1 MLSQAQ
7 VSTTAL
13 PSLEMTIIKNYAK
26 IIVLTKCRLSFFYY
40 FCKKVF
46 LMDKFFE
53 ILDTAIKNDI
63 LVKMT
68 LSKPVS
74 KNSELRNIY
83 AKPILLKDNKMYQFT
98 YRYERRD
105 ETKNFD
111 AAQTM
116 EQVRSL
122 VPETFQNVSLFTL
135 TEDVTLLVSKKGK
148 PTMMCKKVQENR
160 EQDLSHDH
168 EKQRLIDPNKPW
180 WHLLGLTTREGK
192 VTADMQHKYKQI
204 CKYVEIVDGVM
215 RQTKF
220 DDEIHIADM
229 GAGKGYLTFALYEY
243 LTTHY
248 DKKIEMEGVEIRKDL
263 VLKINDICKDTRPCV
278 STKSTIRFVECSIVD
293 YQPSRLDVLIALH
306 ACDTATDDAILKGIR
321 NNAKLI
327 ICAPCC
333 HKQIRREMER
343 SGKTD
348 AITRYGIFL
357 ERQAVMITDTI
368 RALVLEYCG
377 YKTQVMEFIEIDN
390 TPKNVLLV
398 GRKTDKP
405 VDKEAIAKQIKGL
418 MDQYGIEEH
427 YLWKNL
433 WKNCRAY

>member
-1 MLSQAQ
+1 M
-7 VSTTAL
+7 
-13 PSLEMTIIKNYAK
+13 
-26 IIVLTKCRLSFFYY
+26 
-40 FCKKVF
+40 
-46 LMDKFFE
+46 
-53 ILDTAIKNDI
+53 
-63 LVKMT
+63 
-68 LSKPVS
+68 
-74 KNSELRNIY
+74 
-83 AKPILLKDNKMYQFT
+83 LKDNKMYQFT

-111 AAQTM
+111 ANQTM

-148 PTMMCKKVQENR
+148 PTLMCKKINESR
-160 EQDLSHDH
+160 EVDLSHDH
-168 EKQRLIDPNKPW
+168 EKQRLIDPSNPW
-180 WHLLGLTTREGK
+180 WHLLGLTTRDGK
-192 VTADMQHKYKQI
+192 VTADMQHKFKQI

-220 DDEIHIADM
+220 GDEIHIADM

-243 LTTHY
+243 LTKYY
-248 DKKIEMEGVEIRKDL
+248 DKKIVMEGVEIRKDL
-263 VLKINDICKDTRPCV
+263 VDKINKI
-278 STKSTIRFVECSIVD
+278 IRINASLINGRCSMQFVQNSIED
-293 YQPSRLDVLIALH
+293 YKPSKLDVLIALH

-333 HKQIRREMER
+333 HKQIRREMEK

-348 AITRYGIFL
+348 SITKYGIFL
-357 ERQAVMITDTI
+357 ERQAVMITDAV

-398 GRKTDKP
+398 GRKSDKP
-405 VDKEAIAKQIKGL
+405 VDKEAVTKQIDGL
-418 MDQYGIEEH
+418 LKQYGVEEH

>member
-1 MLSQAQ
+1 
-7 VSTTAL
+7 
-13 PSLEMTIIKNYAK
+13 
-26 IIVLTKCRLSFFYY
+26 
-40 FCKKVF
+40 
-46 LMDKFFE
+46 MDKFFE
-53 ILDTAIKNDI
+53 KLDSALKNDI

-83 AKPILLKDNKMYQFT
+83 IKPILLKDNKMYQFT

-111 AAQTM
+111 SVETM

-148 PTMMCKKVQENR
+148 PTLMCKKVQENR

-168 EKQRLIDPNKPW
+168 EKQRLIDPTKPW
-180 WHLLGLTTREGK
+180 WHLLGLTTQEGK

-248 DKKIEMEGVEIRKDL
+248 DKKIVMEGVEIRKDL
-263 VLKINDICKDTRPCV
+263 VEKINEIIQKCQLNDFIF
-278 STKSTIRFVECSIVD
+278 IENSIES
-293 YQPSRLDVLIALH
+293 YKPSQLDVLIALH

-348 AITRYGIFL
+348 SITKYGIFL

-405 VDKEAIAKQIKGL
+405 VDKDAIAKQIRGL
-418 MDQYGIEEH
+418 LEQYGIVEH
-427 YLWKNL
+427 YLWRNL
-433 WKNCRAY
+433 WRNSVNGW

>member
-1 MLSQAQ
+1 MEGFFEKLE
-7 VSTTAL
+7 TAL
-13 PSLEMTIIKNYAK
+13 KNN
-26 IIVLTKCRLSFFYY
+26 S
-40 FCKKVF
+40 
-46 LMDKFFE
+46 
-53 ILDTAIKNDI
+53 

-74 KNSELRNIY
+74 KNSDLRNVY
-83 AKPILLKDNKMYQFT
+83 VKPILLKDNKMYQFT

-111 AAQTM
+111 ASQTM
-116 EQVRSL
+116 EQMRSL
-122 VPETFQNVSLFTL
+122 VPADFQNVSLFTL

-148 PTMMCKKVQENR
+148 PTLMCKKINEKR
-160 EQDLSHDH
+160 EVDLSHDH
-168 EKQRLIDPNKPW
+168 EKQRLIDPSNPW
-180 WHLLGLTTREGK
+180 WHLLGLTTRDGK
-192 VTADMQHKYKQI
+192 VTADMQHKFKQI

-220 DDEIHIADM
+220 GDEIHIADM

-243 LTTHY
+243 LTRNY
-248 DKKIEMEGVEIRKDL
+248 DKKIVMEGVEIRKDL
-263 VLKINDICKDTRPCV
+263 VLKINDIIEKCQLNDFKF
-278 STKSTIRFVECSIVD
+278 IENSIED
-293 YQPSRLDVLIALH
+293 YKPSKLDVLIALH

-321 NNAKLI
+321 NNAQLI

-333 HKQIRREMER
+333 HKQIRREMEK
-343 SGKTD
+343 SGKFD
-348 AITRYGIFL
+348 SITRYGIFL
-357 ERQAVMITDTI
+357 ERQAVMITDAV

-405 VDKEAIAKQIKGL
+405 VDKEAVSNQIRGIL
-418 MDQYGIEEH
+418 EQYGIGEH
-427 YLWKNL
+427 YLWSKMWRNVRL
-433 WKNCRAY
+433 T

>member
-1 MLSQAQ
+1 M
-7 VSTTAL
+7 
-13 PSLEMTIIKNYAK
+13 E
-26 IIVLTKCRLSFFYY
+26 
-40 FCKKVF
+40 
-46 LMDKFFE
+46 KFFE
-53 ILDTAIKNDI
+53 KLDSALKNDVF
-63 LVKMT
+63 VKMT
-68 LSKPVS
+68 LSKPVA
-74 KNSELRNIY
+74 KNNELRNIY
-83 AKPILLKDNKMYQFT
+83 IKPILLKYNKMYQFT

-111 AAQTM
+111 AGQTM
-116 EQVRSL
+116 EQVKSL

-148 PTMMCKKVQENR
+148 PTLMCKRISENR
-160 EQDLSHDH
+160 DVDLSHDH
-168 EKQRLIDPNKPW
+168 EKQRLIDPSKPW
-180 WHLLGLTTREGK
+180 WHLLGLTTRDGK
-192 VTADMQHKYKQI
+192 VTADMQHKFKQI

-220 DDEIHIADM
+220 GDEIHIADM

-248 DKKIEMEGVEIRKDL
+248 DKKIVMEGVEIRKDL
-263 VLKINDICKDTRPCV
+263 VLKINGIIRDCGLNQGKDAINRVFTTE
-278 STKSTIRFVECSIVD
+278 STMRFVQNSIAD
-293 YQPSRLDVLIALH
+293 YKPSNLDVLIALH

-333 HKQIRREMER
+333 HKQIRREMEK
-343 SGKTD
+343 SGKFD
-348 AITRYGIFL
+348 AITKYGIFL
-357 ERQAVMITDTI
+357 ERQAVMITDAV

-398 GRKTDKP
+398 GRKSDKP
-405 VDKEAIAKQIKGL
+405 VDKEAIAKQIKDL
-418 MDQYGIEEH
+418 LTQYGVGEH

-433 WKNCRAY
+433 WKKFH

>member
-1 MLSQAQ
+1 M
-7 VSTTAL
+7 
-13 PSLEMTIIKNYAK
+13 E
-26 IIVLTKCRLSFFYY
+26 
-40 FCKKVF
+40 
-46 LMDKFFE
+46 KFFE
-53 ILDTAIKNDI
+53 KLDSSLKNNSI
-63 LVKMT
+63 IKMT

-74 KNSELRNIY
+74 KNNELRNVY
-83 AKPILLKDNKMYQFT
+83 VKPILLKDNKMYQFI

-111 AAQTM
+111 AVQTM

-122 VPETFQNVSLFTL
+122 VPTNFQNVSLFTF

-148 PTMMCKKVQENR
+148 PTLMCKKINETR
-160 EQDLSHDH
+160 EVDLSHDH
-168 EKQRLIDPNKPW
+168 EKQRLIDPTKPW
-180 WHLLGLTTREGK
+180 WNLLGLTSRDGK
-192 VTADMQHKYKQI
+192 VMADMQHKFKQI

-248 DKKIEMEGVEIRKDL
+248 DKRIVMEGVEIRPEL
-263 VLKINDICKDTRPCV
+263 VEKINEI
-278 STKSTIRFVECSIVD
+278 IRINASLINGRSNMQFIQNSIAD
-293 YQPSRLDVLIALH
+293 YKPSKLDVLIALH

-333 HKQIRREMER
+333 HKQVRREMEK
-343 SGKTD
+343 SGKFD
-348 AITRYGIFL
+348 SITKYGIFL
-357 ERQAVMITDTI
+357 ERQAVMITDAV

-398 GRKTDKP
+398 GRKSEKNI
-405 VDKEAIAKQIKGL
+405 DKEAVAKQIKEL
-418 MDQYGIEEH
+418 LDKYGIEEH

-433 WKNCRAY
+433 WKNCRTY

>member
-1 MLSQAQ
+1 
-7 VSTTAL
+7 
-13 PSLEMTIIKNYAK
+13 
-26 IIVLTKCRLSFFYY
+26 
-40 FCKKVF
+40 
-46 LMDKFFE
+46 MDKFFE
-53 ILDTAIKNDI
+53 KLDAALKNGSI
-63 LVKMT
+63 VKMT

-74 KNSELRNIY
+74 KNSDLRNIY
-83 AKPILLKDNKMYQFT
+83 IKPILLKDNKMYQFT

-111 AAQTM
+111 AKQTM
-116 EQVRSL
+116 EQLRSL
-122 VPETFQNVSLFTL
+122 VPDVFQNVSLFTL

-148 PTMMCKKVQENR
+148 PTLMCKKINENR
-160 EQDLSHDH
+160 DVDLSHDH
-168 EKQRLIDPNKPW
+168 EKQRLIDPSKPW
-180 WHLLGLTTREGK
+180 WHLLGLTTRDGK
-192 VTADMQHKYKQI
+192 VTADMQHKFKQI

-220 DDEIHIADM
+220 GDEIHIADM

-248 DKKIEMEGVEIRKDL
+248 DKKIVMEGVEIRKDL
-263 VLKINDICKDTRPCV
+263 VEKINEI
-278 STKSTIRFVECSIVD
+278 IRISRINEIRRISNIQFVQNSIED
-293 YQPSRLDVLIALH
+293 YKPENLDVLIALH

-333 HKQIRREMER
+333 HKQIRREMEK

-348 AITRYGIFL
+348 SITKYGIFL
-357 ERQAVMITDTI
+357 ERQAVMITDTV

-398 GRKTDKP
+398 GRKSDKP
-405 VDKEAIAKQIKGL
+405 VDKEAIAKQIKAL
-418 MDQYGIEEH
+418 LEQYGIGEH

-433 WKNCRAY
+433 WKNCRTY

>member
-1 MLSQAQ
+1 M
-7 VSTTAL
+7 
-13 PSLEMTIIKNYAK
+13 E
-26 IIVLTKCRLSFFYY
+26 
-40 FCKKVF
+40 
-46 LMDKFFE
+46 KFFE
-53 ILDTAIKNDI
+53 KLDSALKNNSF
-63 LVKMT
+63 VKMT
-68 LSKPVS
+68 LSKPVA
-74 KNSELRNIY
+74 KNSELRNVY
-83 AKPILLKDNKMYQFT
+83 VKPILLKDNKMCQFT

-105 ETKNFD
+105 ETKNFTS
-111 AAQTM
+111 AQTI
-116 EQVRSL
+116 EQVRNL
-122 VPETFQNVSLFTL
+122 VPEVFQNVSLFTL

-148 PTMMCKKVQENR
+148 PTLMCKKITENR
-160 EQDLSHDH
+160 EVDMNHDH
-168 EKQRLIDPNKPW
+168 EKQRLIDPSNPW
-180 WHLLGLTTREGK
+180 WFLLGLTSRDGK
-192 VTADMQHKYKQI
+192 VLADMQHKFKQI

-248 DKKIEMEGVEIRKDL
+248 DKKIVMEGVEIRKDL
-263 VLKINDICKDTRPCV
+263 VLKINDIIEKCKLQNF
-278 STKSTIRFVECSIVD
+278 KFIENSIEN
-293 YQPSRLDVLIALH
+293 YKPEKLDVLIALH

-321 NNAKLI
+321 DNAKLI

-333 HKQIRREMER
+333 HKQIRREMEK

-348 AITRYGIFL
+348 AMTRFGIFL
-357 ERQAVMITDTI
+357 ERQAVMITDAV

-405 VDKEAIAKQIKGL
+405 VDKEAITRQIKEL
-418 MDQYGIEEH
+418 LEQYGIGEH

-433 WKNCRAY
+433 WKNCRTY

>member
-1 MLSQAQ
+1 M
-7 VSTTAL
+7 
-13 PSLEMTIIKNYAK
+13 SLVI
-26 IIVLTKCRLSFFYY
+26 FYY
-40 FCKKVF
+40 FCKKEKR
-46 LMDKFFE
+46 MEKFFE
-53 ILDTAIKNDI
+53 KLDSAIKNDI
-63 LVKMT
+63 LLKMT

-74 KNSELRNIY
+74 KNNELRNIY
-83 AKPILLKDNKMYQFT
+83 IKPILLKDNKMYQFT

-111 AAQTM
+111 AVQTM
-116 EQVRSL
+116 EQVRSI
-122 VPETFQNVSLFTL
+122 VPEVFQNVSLFTL

-148 PTMMCKKVQENR
+148 PTLMCKKVQEKR

-168 EKQRLIDPNKPW
+168 EKLRLIDPTNPW
-180 WHLLGLTTREGK
+180 WHLLGLTTQDGK

-248 DKKIEMEGVEIRKDL
+248 DNKIVMEGVEIRPEL
-263 VLKINDICKDTRPCV
+263 VIKINNIIDICNLACRDTIHRV
-278 STKSTIRFVECSIVD
+278 SVDAIHHICTGESTIRFVQNSIEN
-293 YQPSRLDVLIALH
+293 YQSEKLDVLIALH

-333 HKQIRREMER
+333 HKQIRREMEK

-348 AITRYGIFL
+348 AITKYGIFL
-357 ERQAVMITDTI
+357 ERQAVMITDAI

-398 GRKTDKP
+398 GRKSDKP
-405 VDKEAIAKQIKGL
+405 VDKEAVAKQIKEL
-418 MDQYGIEEH
+418 MEQYGIEEH

-433 WKNCRAY
+433 WKNCRTY

>member
-1 MLSQAQ
+1 M
-7 VSTTAL
+7 
-13 PSLEMTIIKNYAK
+13 E
-26 IIVLTKCRLSFFYY
+26 
-40 FCKKVF
+40 
-46 LMDKFFE
+46 KFFE
-53 ILDTAIKNDI
+53 KLDSSLKNNSI
-63 LVKMT
+63 IKMT

-74 KNSELRNIY
+74 KNNELRNVY
-83 AKPILLKDNKMYQFT
+83 VKPILLKDNKMYQFT

-111 AAQTM
+111 TKQTL
-116 EQVRSL
+116 EQLKNL

-148 PTMMCKKVQENR
+148 PTLMCKKINEKR
-160 EQDLSHDH
+160 DADLSHDH
-168 EKQRLIDPNKPW
+168 EKQRLIDPTKPW
-180 WHLLGLTTREGK
+180 WHLLGLTSRDGK
-192 VTADMQHKYKQI
+192 VMADMQHKFKQI

-220 DDEIHIADM
+220 DDEVHIADM

-248 DKKIEMEGVEIRKDL
+248 DKRIVMEGVEIRPEL
-263 VLKINDICKDTRPCV
+263 VEKINEI
-278 STKSTIRFVECSIVD
+278 IRINASLINGRSNMQFIQNSIAD
-293 YQPSRLDVLIALH
+293 YKPSKLDVLIALH

-333 HKQIRREMER
+333 HKQVRREMEK
-343 SGKTD
+343 SGKFD
-348 AITRYGIFL
+348 SITKYGIFL
-357 ERQAVMITDTI
+357 ERQAVMITDAV

-398 GRKTDKP
+398 GRKSEKNI
-405 VDKEAIAKQIKGL
+405 DKEAVARQIKEL
-418 MDQYGIEEH
+418 LDKYGIEEH

-433 WKNCRAY
+433 WKNCRTY

>member
-1 MLSQAQ
+1 M
-7 VSTTAL
+7 
-13 PSLEMTIIKNYAK
+13 E
-26 IIVLTKCRLSFFYY
+26 
-40 FCKKVF
+40 
-46 LMDKFFE
+46 KFFE
-53 ILDTAIKNDI
+53 KLDSALENGAI
-63 LVKMT
+63 VKMT
-68 LSKPVS
+68 LSKPVA
-74 KNSELRNIY
+74 KNNELRNVYI
-83 AKPILLKDNKMYQFT
+83 KPILLKDNKMYQFT

-111 AAQTM
+111 TKQTM
-116 EQVRSL
+116 EQVRSM
-122 VPETFQNVSLFTL
+122 VPATFQNVSLFTL

-148 PTMMCKKVQENR
+148 PTLMCKKINENR
-160 EQDLSHDH
+160 DVDLSHDH
-168 EKQRLIDPNKPW
+168 EKQRLIDPTNPW
-180 WHLLGLTTREGK
+180 WHLLGLTSRDGK
-192 VTADMQHKYKQI
+192 VLADMQHKFKQI

-220 DDEIHIADM
+220 GDEIHIADM

-248 DKKIEMEGVEIRKDL
+248 DKKIVMEGVEIRKDL
-263 VLKINDICKDTRPCV
+263 VLKINDIIEKCKDARPCV
-278 STKSTIRFVECSIVD
+278 STIRFIENSIAD
-293 YQPSRLDVLIALH
+293 YKPSKLDVLIALH

-327 ICAPCC
+327 ICAPCR
-333 HKQIRREMER
+333 HKQIRREMEK

-348 AITRYGIFL
+348 AMTKYGIFL
-357 ERQAVMITDTI
+357 ERQAVMITDAV

-398 GRKTDKP
+398 GKKSDKP
-405 VDKEAIAKQIKGL
+405 VDKEAIAAQIKAL
-418 MDQYGIEEH
+418 LEQYGIGEH

>member
-1 MLSQAQ
+1 MSINF
-7 VSTTAL
+7 VSL
-13 PSLEMTIIKNYAK
+13 QKIK
-26 IIVLTKCRLSFFYY
+26 R
-40 FCKKVF
+40 
-46 LMDKFFE
+46 MEKFFAKVE
-53 ILDTAIKNDI
+53 NSLKDNSI
-63 LVKMT
+63 VKMT

-74 KNSELRNIY
+74 KNNELRNVY
-83 AKPILLKDNKMYQFT
+83 VKPILLKDNKMYQFT
-98 YRYERRD
+98 FRYERRD

-111 AAQTM
+111 ARQTL
-116 EQVRSL
+116 EQVKNL
-122 VPETFQNVSLFTL
+122 VPEVFQNVSLFTL

-148 PTMMCKKVQENR
+148 PTLMCKKINEKR
-160 EQDLSHDH
+160 ETDLSHDH
-168 EKQRLIDPNKPW
+168 EKQRLIDPSNPW
-180 WHLLGLTTREGK
+180 WHLLGLTTRDGK
-192 VTADMQHKYKQI
+192 VIADMQHKFKQI

-248 DKKIEMEGVEIRKDL
+248 DKKIVMEGVEIRKDL
-263 VLKINDICKDTRPCV
+263 VLKINDIIEKCKLQNF
-278 STKSTIRFVECSIVD
+278 KFIENSIEN
-293 YQPSRLDVLIALH
+293 YKPERLDVLIALH

-333 HKQIRREMER
+333 HKQIRREMEK

-348 AITRYGIFL
+348 SITKYGIFL
-357 ERQAVMITDTI
+357 ERQAVMITDAV

-398 GRKTDKP
+398 GRKSDKP
-405 VDKEAIAKQIKGL
+405 VDKEAVAKQIDGL
-418 MDQYGIEEH
+418 LKQYGIEEH

-433 WKNCRAY
+433 WKNCRTY

>member
-1 MLSQAQ
+1 M
-7 VSTTAL
+7 
-13 PSLEMTIIKNYAK
+13 E
-26 IIVLTKCRLSFFYY
+26 
-40 FCKKVF
+40 
-46 LMDKFFE
+46 KFFE
-53 ILDTAIKNDI
+53 KLDSALKSGSI
-63 LVKMT
+63 VKMT

-74 KNSELRNIY
+74 KNNELRNVY
-83 AKPILLKDNKMYQFT
+83 VKPILLKNNKMYQFT

-111 AAQTM
+111 VRQMM

-122 VPETFQNVSLFTL
+122 VPSTFQNVSLFTL

-148 PTMMCKKVQENR
+148 PTLMCKKINENR
-160 EQDLSHDH
+160 DVDLSHDH
-168 EKQRLIDPNKPW
+168 EKQRLIDPSNPW
-180 WHLLGLTTREGK
+180 WHLLGLTTRDGK
-192 VTADMQHKYKQI
+192 VTADMQHKFKQI

-248 DKKIEMEGVEIRKDL
+248 DNKIVMEGVEIRKDM
-263 VLKINDICKDTRPCV
+263 VLKINDIIEKCKLQDF
-278 STKSTIRFVECSIVD
+278 KFIENSIED
-293 YQPSRLDVLIALH
+293 YKPKNLDVLIALH

-333 HKQIRREMER
+333 HKQIRREMEK

-348 AITRYGIFL
+348 AMTKYGIFL
-357 ERQAVMITDTI
+357 ERQAVMITDAV

-398 GRKTDKP
+398 GRKSDKP
-405 VDKEAIAKQIKGL
+405 VDKEAVAAQIRGL
-418 MDQYGIEEH
+418 LERYGIEEH
-427 YLWKNL
+427 YLWKKL
-433 WKNCRAY
+433 FRTTSF

>member
-1 MLSQAQ
+1 M
-7 VSTTAL
+7 
-13 PSLEMTIIKNYAK
+13 E
-26 IIVLTKCRLSFFYY
+26 R
-40 FCKKVF
+40 
-46 LMDKFFE
+46 FFE
-53 ILDTAIKNDI
+53 KLDSSLKINSI
-63 LVKMT
+63 IKMT

-74 KNSELRNIY
+74 KNNELRNVY
-83 AKPILLKDNKMYQFT
+83 VKPILLRDNKMYQFT

-105 ETKNFD
+105 ETKNFN
-111 AAQTM
+111 AIQMM

-122 VPETFQNVSLFTL
+122 VPEVFLNVSLFTL

-148 PTMMCKKVQENR
+148 PTLMCKKINEKR
-160 EQDLSHDH
+160 EADLSHDH
-168 EKQRLIDPNKPW
+168 EKQRLIDSSNPW
-180 WHLLGLTTREGK
+180 WHLLGLTTRDGK
-192 VTADMQHKYKQI
+192 VIADMQHKFKQI

-248 DKKIEMEGVEIRKDL
+248 DKKIVMEGVEIRPEL
-263 VLKINDICKDTRPCV
+263 VQKINEIIRDCGINASRDAIHRVSIPRDAMNRICMME
-278 STKSTIRFVECSIVD
+278 STMYFVQNSIEN
-293 YQPSRLDVLIALH
+293 YKPEKLDVLIALH

-333 HKQIRREMER
+333 HKQVRKEMEK
-343 SGKTD
+343 SGKFD
-348 AITRYGIFL
+348 SITKYGIFL
-357 ERQAVMITDTI
+357 ERQAVMITDAV

-377 YKTQVMEFIEIDN
+377 YKTQVMEFIEYDN

-398 GRKTDKP
+398 GRKSDKP
-405 VDKEAIAKQIKGL
+405 VDKERVASEINSL
-418 MDQYGIEEH
+418 LDQYGIEEH

-433 WKNCRAY
+433 WKRVKS

>member
-1 MLSQAQ
+1 MDRFFDKLEN
-7 VSTTAL
+7 
-13 PSLEMTIIKNYAK
+13 SLKDDS
-26 IIVLTKCRLSFFYY
+26 V
-40 FCKKVF
+40 
-46 LMDKFFE
+46 
-53 ILDTAIKNDI
+53 
-63 LVKMT
+63 VKMT

-83 AKPILLKDNKMYQFT
+83 VKPILLKDNKMYQFT

-148 PTMMCKKVQENR
+148 PTLMCKKVQENR

-405 VDKEAIAKQIKGL
+405 IRHRGAL
-418 MDQYGIEEH
+418 FMEEFVEK
-427 YLWKNL
+427 LSCVLK
-433 WKNCRAY
+433 

>member
-1 MLSQAQ
+1 M
-7 VSTTAL
+7 
-13 PSLEMTIIKNYAK
+13 E
-26 IIVLTKCRLSFFYY
+26 
-40 FCKKVF
+40 
-46 LMDKFFE
+46 KFFE
-53 ILDTAIKNDI
+53 KLDSALKNNA

-68 LSKPVS
+68 LSKPLA
-74 KNSELRNIY
+74 KNNELRNIY
-83 AKPILLKDNKMYQFT
+83 VKPILLKDNKMYQFT

-105 ETKNFD
+105 ETKNFN
-111 AAQTM
+111 AGQTM
-116 EQVRSL
+116 EQVNNL
-122 VPETFQNVSLFTL
+122 VPEVFQNVSLFTL

-148 PTMMCKKVQENR
+148 PTLMCKKINEKR
-160 EQDLSHDH
+160 EADLSHDH
-168 EKQRLIDPNKPW
+168 EKQRLIDPSNPW
-180 WHLLGLTTREGK
+180 WHLLGLTSRDGK
-192 VTADMQHKYKQI
+192 VLADMQHKFKQI

-248 DKKIEMEGVEIRKDL
+248 DKKIVMEGVEIRKDL
-263 VLKINDICKDTRPCV
+263 VLKINDIIEKCKLQNF
-278 STKSTIRFVECSIVD
+278 KFIENSIED
-293 YQPSRLDVLIALH
+293 YKPSNLDVLIALH

-333 HKQIRREMER
+333 HKQIRREMEK

-348 AITRYGIFL
+348 AMTRFGIFL
-357 ERQAVMITDTI
+357 ERQAVMITDAV

-398 GRKTDKP
+398 GRKSDKP
-405 VDKEAIAKQIKGL
+405 VDKEAIAAQIRGL
-418 MDQYGIEEH
+418 LEQYGIEEH

-433 WKNCRAY
+433 WKNCRTY